1 MGKTVFIAEK
11 PSVARQFAQALKLKT
26 QNHNGYMESENT
38 IITWC
43 VGHLVTMS
51 YPDAYDEKY
60 KKWSF
65 ATLPF
70 LPEKYLYEV
79 IQNAKEQFNI
89 VSKLLNRE
97 DVETIYVCTDS
108 GREGEY
114 IYRLVEMQANVTGKI
129 RKRVWIDSQTDEEI
143 IRGIKEAKDL
153 KEYDCLSDAAYL
165 RAMED
170 YLMGI
175 NFSRALA
182 LKYSQS
188 IKNFLNDDKATIAV
202 GRVMTCV
209 LGMVVQREREIRDF
223 VKTPFYKIGTSIA
236 LDSSENA
243 VSFPAEFKAVK
254 GSDYYESPL
263 LYSEKGFK
271 KREDAE
277 KMIEALPKEVILKSK
292 DKKKE
297 LKNPPFLYNLTDL
310 QEECSKLFKI
320 SPDKTLEAIQTLYE
334 RKLVTYPRTDA
345 RVLSTAVA
353 KEIYKNIGGLRR
365 YPLCADLAN
374 EILSKESYK
383 GIEKTKYVND
393 KAITDHYA
401 VIPTGQ
407 GLESLSSLHE
417 TIQKVYE
424 IIVRRFL
431 SIFYPPAEYEKVSVC
446 VKAGNESFFSNF
458 KVLMDEGYL
467 KAAVNSFS
475 KKKDISGKNT
485 DNSDS
490 ESSSDE
496 DTSDKS
502 KEEDEIKVDA
512 EFLKLFDS
520 LNKGDTL
527 YSKGYD
533 IKEGETS
540 APKRYTSGTL
550 MKAMENAGQQIDDNE
565 DLRALLKGSGIG
577 TPATRSGILEKLCT
591 KGYLKNNA
599 KTQVITPQLLG
610 EMIYDVVD
618 NSIRPLLDPRLTASW
633 EKGLNQVAEGTTSY
647 DEYKDKLYDYVA
659 RRTELVRGMN
669 NQNILFNKYTEAAK
683 YYKTSKKQQTK
694 TSKKKTG

>member
-11 PSVARQFAQALKLKT
+11 PSVARQFAAALKLKT

-79 IQNAKEQFNI
+79 ISSAKEQFNI

-97 DVETIYVCTDS
+97 DVDTIYVCTDS

-114 IYRLVEMQANVTGKI
+114 IYRLVEMQADVKGKV

-153 KEYDCLSDAAYL
+153 SEYDSLSDAAYL

-188 IKNFLNDDKATIAV
+188 IKNFLNDDKVTIAV

-209 LGMVVQREREIRDF
+209 LGMVVSREREIRNF
-223 VKTPFYKIGTSIA
+223 VKTPFYKVIASIA
-236 LDSSENA
+236 LDDNKDA
-243 VSFPAEFKAVK
+243 ASFPAEFKAVK
-254 GSDYYESPL
+254 GSDYFESPL

-271 KREDAE
+271 KKEDAE
-277 KMIEALPKEVILKSK
+277 KMINSLPKEVVLKSK

-345 RVLSTAVA
+345 RVLSSAVA
-353 KEIYKNIGGLRR
+353 KEIYKNINGLKN
-365 YPLCADLAN
+365 YPLVKDLAE
-374 EILSKESYK
+374 EILSNGSYK
-383 GIEKTKYVND
+383 NIDKTKYVND

-407 GLESLSSLHE
+407 GIEALASLHE

-431 SIFYPPAEYEKVSVC
+431 SIFYPPSEYEKVSVC
-446 VKAGNESFFSNF
+446 VKAGNESFFANF
-458 KVLMDEGYL
+458 KVLTNEGYL
-467 KAAVNSFS
+467 KATTYSFS
-475 KKKDISGKNT
+475 KKKDLSSNV
-485 DNSDS
+485 
-490 ESSSDE
+490 SSD
-496 DTSDKS
+496 DDASDKE
-502 KEEDEIKVDA
+502 KDNDEIKVDA

-527 YSKGYD
+527 YSQKYD

-540 APKRYTSGTL
+540 PPKRYTSGTL

-577 TPATRSGILEKLCT
+577 TPATRSGILEKLCL
-591 KGYLKNNA
+591 KGYLNNNA
-599 KTQVITPQLLG
+599 KTQVITPKLLG

-647 DEYKDKLYDYVA
+647 DEYREKLYDYVA
-659 RRTELVRGMN
+659 RRTELVRGLN
-669 NQNILFNKYTEAAK
+669 NQNALYAKYNEASK
-683 YYKTSKKQQTK
+683 YYKSTKKSTSKN
-694 TSKKKTG
+694 SNKKTG

>member
-11 PSVARQFAQALKLKT
+11 PSVARQFAAALKLKT

-38 IITWC
+38 IVTWC

-79 IQNAKEQFNI
+79 ISSAKEQFNI

-97 DVETIYVCTDS
+97 DVDTIYVCTDS

-114 IYRLVEMQANVTGKI
+114 IYRLVEMQADVKGKV

-153 KEYDCLSDAAYL
+153 SEYDNLSDAAYL

-188 IKNFLNDDKATIAV
+188 IKNFLNDDKVTIAV

-209 LGMVVQREREIRDF
+209 LGMVVSREREIRNF
-223 VKTPFYKIGTSIA
+223 VKTPFYKVIASIA
-236 LDSSENA
+236 LDDNKDT

-254 GSDYYESPL
+254 GSDYFESPL

-271 KREDAE
+271 KKEDAE
-277 KMIEALPKEVILKSK
+277 NMINLLPREVTLKSK

-345 RVLSTAVA
+345 RVLSSAVA
-353 KEIYKNIGGLRR
+353 KEIYKNINGLKN
-365 YPLCADLAN
+365 YPLVKDLAE
-374 EILSKESYK
+374 EILSNGSYK
-383 GIEKTKYVND
+383 NIDKTKYVND

-407 GLESLSSLHE
+407 GIEALASLHE

-431 SIFYPPAEYEKVSVC
+431 SIFYPPSEYEKVSVC
-446 VKAGNESFFSNF
+446 VKAGNESFFANF
-458 KVLMDEGYL
+458 KVLTNEGYL
-467 KAAVNSFS
+467 KATAYSFS
-475 KKKDISGKNT
+475 KKKDLSSNI
-485 DNSDS
+485 
-490 ESSSDE
+490 SSD
-496 DTSDKS
+496 DDASDKE
-502 KEEDEIKVDA
+502 KDNDEIKVDA

-527 YSKGYD
+527 YSQKYD

-540 APKRYTSGTL
+540 PPKRYTSGTL

-577 TPATRSGILEKLCT
+577 TPATRSGILEKLCL
-591 KGYLKNNA
+591 KGYLNNNA
-599 KTQVITPQLLG
+599 KTQVITPKLLG

-647 DEYKDKLYDYVA
+647 DEYREKLYDYVA
-659 RRTELVRGMN
+659 RRTELVRGLN
-669 NQNILFNKYTEAAK
+669 NQNALYAKYNEASK
-683 YYKTSKKQQTK
+683 YYKSTKKSTSKN
-694 TSKKKTG
+694 SNKKTG

>member
-11 PSVARQFAQALKLKT
+11 PSVARQFAAALKLKT

-79 IQNAKEQFNI
+79 ISSAKEQFNI

-97 DVETIYVCTDS
+97 DVDTIYVCTDS

-114 IYRLVEMQANVTGKI
+114 IYRLVEMQADVKGKV

-153 KEYDCLSDAAYL
+153 SEYDSLSDAAYL

-188 IKNFLNDDKATIAV
+188 IKNFLNDDKVTIAV

-209 LGMVVQREREIRDF
+209 LGMVVSREREIRNF
-223 VKTPFYKIGTSIA
+223 VKTPFYKVIASIA
-236 LDSSENA
+236 LDDNKDA

-254 GSDYYESPL
+254 GSDYFESPL

-271 KREDAE
+271 KKEDAE
-277 KMIEALPKEVILKSK
+277 NMINLLPREVTLKSK

-345 RVLSTAVA
+345 RVLSSAVA
-353 KEIYKNIGGLRR
+353 KEIYKNINGLKN
-365 YPLCADLAN
+365 YPLVKDLAE
-374 EILSKESYK
+374 EILSNGSYK
-383 GIEKTKYVND
+383 NIDKTKYVND

-407 GLESLSSLHE
+407 GIEALASLHE

-431 SIFYPPAEYEKVSVC
+431 SIFYPPSEYEKVSVC
-446 VKAGNESFFSNF
+446 VKAGNESFFANF
-458 KVLMDEGYL
+458 KVLTNEGYL
-467 KAAVNSFS
+467 KATAYSFS
-475 KKKDISGKNT
+475 KKKDLSSNV
-485 DNSDS
+485 
-490 ESSSDE
+490 SSD
-496 DTSDKS
+496 DDASDKE
-502 KEEDEIKVDA
+502 KDNDEIKVDA

-527 YSKGYD
+527 YSQKYD

-540 APKRYTSGTL
+540 PPKRYTSGTL

-577 TPATRSGILEKLCT
+577 TPATRSGILEKLCL
-591 KGYLKNNA
+591 KGYLNNNA
-599 KTQVITPQLLG
+599 KTQVITPKLLG

-647 DEYKDKLYDYVA
+647 DEYREKLYDYVA
-659 RRTELVRGMN
+659 RRTELVRGLN
-669 NQNILFNKYTEAAK
+669 NQNALYAKYNEASK
-683 YYKTSKKQQTK
+683 YYKSTKKSTSKN
-694 TSKKKTG
+694 SNKKTG